1 MKSRE
6 EIILSAKKTLSTE
19 SEAIAKLVSYLNDD
33 FVNLVETILKLR
45 GRVIVTGIGKSA
57 IIGQKIVA
65 TLNSTGTPSIFMHA
79 AEAIHGDLGIIQ
91 SDDLVLCVSKSGNTP
106 EIKVLIPLLKQ
117 SNNPLACIVADT
129 NSYLA
134 KQSDFVINAT
144 IEAEACPLNLAP
156 TTSTTAQLVL
166 GDAIAICLL
175 ELRRFT
181 SEDFAKFHPG
191 GALGKR
197 LYLKVRDLSSQNDK
211 PEVNLDSD
219 IRQVILEITKK
230 RLGITAVSENN
241 RIKGVI
247 TDGDLRRMMEKF
259 TYFDRLSAKDIMSS
273 NPKTIYADELA
284 VNALKIMRENNI
296 TQIVVIDDDNTY
308 QGIIHL
314 HDLLKEGII

>member
-6 EIILSAKKTLSTE
+6 EIISSAKNTLSTE
-19 SEAIAKLVSYLNDD
+19 SEAIAKLADYLNDD
-33 FVNLVETILKLR
+33 FVNLVETIIQLK

-91 SDDLVLCVSKSGNTP
+91 SNDLVLCVSKSGNTS

-117 SNNPLACIVADT
+117 GNNPLACIVADT

-191 GALGKR
+191 GSLGKR

-211 PEVNLDSD
+211 PEVNLNSN

-241 RIKGVI
+241 YIKGVI

-259 TYFDRLSAKDIMSS
+259 TYFDKLSAKDIMSS
-273 NPKTIYADELA
+273 NPKTIHADELA

-296 TQIVVIDDDNTY
+296 TQIVVIDDDNAY
-308 QGIIHL
+308 EGIIHL

>member
-6 EIILSAKKTLSTE
+6 EILSSAKNTLLTE
-19 SEAIAKLVSYLNDD
+19 SRAIEQLVDYLNAD
-33 FVNLVETILKLR
+33 FADLVETIFKLK

-65 TLNSTGTPSIFMHA
+65 TLNSTGTPAIFMHA
-79 AEAIHGDLGIIQ
+79 GEAIHGDLGIIQ
-91 SDDLVLCVSKSGNTP
+91 RDDLVLCISKSGNTP

-117 SNNPLACIVADT
+117 GNNPIASIVGDT

-134 KQSDFVINAT
+134 KQSDFIINAT

-156 TTSTTAQLVL
+156 TTSTTAQLVI
-166 GDAIAICLL
+166 GDALAICLL

-181 SEDFAKFHPG
+181 SRDFAKFHPG

-197 LYLKVRDLSSQNDK
+197 LYLKVRDLSSQNEK
-211 PEVNLDSD
+211 PQIEPEDD
-219 IRQVILEITKK
+219 IRKVILEITKK
-230 RLGITAVSENN
+230 RLGITAVVEQNEV
-241 RIKGVI
+241 KGVI

-259 TYFDRLSAKDIMSS
+259 TYFDKLSAKDIMSS
-273 NPKTIYADELA
+273 NPKTIQGDELA
-284 VNALKIMRENNI
+284 VNALKIMKENNI
-296 TQIVVIDDDNTY
+296 TQIVVVDKLEKY

>member
-6 EIILSAKKTLSTE
+6 EIISSAKKTLSTE
-19 SEAIAKLVSYLNDD
+19 SQAIAKLSSYLNDD

-117 SNNPLACIVADT
+117 GNNPLACIVADT

-219 IRQVILEITKK
+219 IRRVILEITKK

-241 RIKGVI
+241 RLKGVI

-259 TYFDRLSAKDIMSS
+259 TYFDKLSAKDIMSS
-273 NPKTIYADELA
+273 NPKTIHADELA

-308 QGIIHL
+308 EGIIHL